1 MSNQIK
7 TVLFLGLLTGL
18 FVAVG
23 GAIGG
28 RGGMVIALLL
38 AVAMNFF
45 SYWYSDKIVLKMYRA
60 QPLDESNAPG
70 IYSIVR
76 ELAGQAGLPMPRVY
90 LIDQPTPNAFATG
103 RDPAHA
109 VVAVTRGI
117 VDLLTPREL
126 RGVLAHELSHVKHRD
141 ILIGSVAAT
150 LAGAIMVLASL
161 ARWSAFLGGGGS
173 DDDEGGGLGM
183 VGLLIMSILAPLG
196 AMMVQMAVSRGREY
210 LADRGGADM
219 SQDPEALASALEK
232 LESANQRRPMA
243 NQHPETAHMF
253 TVNSLGGRGMAS
265 LFSTHPPIAE
275 RVGRLRG
282 MRGSYRGGGAVP
294 PRRDNLNPT
303 SPPPPPPPP
312 AGRTGSGKIDW
323 S

>member
-173 DDDEGGGLGM
+173 DDEEGGGLGM

-294 PRRDNLNPT
+294 PRRDNLNPA
-303 SPPPPPPPP
+303 PPPPPPPP